1 MSPGGF
7 EPPTYSLKGSHSAIE
22 LWAPK
27 GPTSYAYRPAVGL
40 FYHPPGV
47 SAKQAVFRLGH
58 LTKASFRVHFAH
70 SIEGKE
76 VKRMNKLLSLV
87 IALSLVAGFLAVEAK
102 ASTTFPTLN
111 KAGCRAQL
119 NRCNGNCRTPGGSQR
134 VGIPIGIN
142 TEECGTHCA
151 ESYRNCLKAVKTT
164 VAR

>member
-1 MSPGGF
+1 MGPKLKILGPQGF
-7 EPPTYSLKGSHSAIE
+7 PYG
-22 LWAPK
+22 
-27 GPTSYAYRPAVGL
+27 PAVGL
-40 FYHPPGV
+40 FYHPLWV

-87 IALSLVAGFLAVEAK
+87 IALGLVAGFLAVEAK

-111 KAGCRAQL
+111 KTECRQQL
-119 NRCNGNCRTPGGSQR
+119 NRCNRGCNLPGGAGK
-134 VGIPIGIN
+134 VGR
-142 TEECGTHCA
+142 TEVTKEECGTHCA